1 MQFPEWTFRA
11 HPDYAR
17 LTAVPG
23 SAYSCLMP
31 WALRAT
37 TRAYRLELEG
47 ASSVQ
52 PATVIDAMAHVGCDT
67 LHFLRMFPRAQVIAV
82 EPEPATA
89 AALRANIATARSGSP
104 GRVRVVEAD
113 CVEFL
118 GLAAGSAAGSSAGSA
133 AGSAADSAAGSAAG
147 STAGSAAERLRPR
160 ADMVYFDPPW
170 CESASASECATAP
183 PRRARLTVGSLSLGT
198 AVGRALRYNAPL
210 VVAKLPP
217 AASGGLTAEALAAEA
232 AAALGSPVSVSTHS
246 ILKPQGSPAYTLAF
260 ARVA

>member
-118 GLAAGSAAGSSAGSA
+118 GLAAGSAAGS
-133 AGSAADSAAGSAAG
+133 AADSAAGSA
-147 STAGSAAERLRPR
+147 AGSAAERLRPR

-170 CESASASECATAP
+170 CESASECATAP